1 MKRTTKLV
9 LALWAM
15 FVAHTAF
22 AQKGTEQQLEKDA
35 NALFNKG
42 EYLKAF
48 PMFSQLVSLYPN
60 HLDYNYKFGACAIY
74 SEPDKSKA
82 IRYLNIA
89 TTKGVEDPMAWYY
102 LGKAYHL
109 NYQFRESIKSYEA
122 FLRKADPK
130 IAAKTDAQRE
140 IETCIYGS
148 NLLANIKDLTVI
160 NKTEA
165 DKESFFRYFNLEG
178 IGGKILTLPAEL
190 KTKLD
195 LKATDPGIIHYP
207 GTGTTIFF
215 SSYGKEGNSGKDIY
229 KAEVLPDGKFSTP
242 ELVKGDVNTKYDE
255 DYCFMHSDGKT
266 LYFASKGHNSMGGYD
281 IFKCTYDNETGEFG
295 PAINL
300 DFAINTPDD
309 DIFFIA
315 DSLNQRAY
323 FASGRTSDQNH
334 LHVYN
339 VLVETT
345 PLQIIY
351 LKGDFISEINADQK
365 KATVKINDKMSGRNI
380 MEGST
385 NQTNGS
391 YVLYVPGA
399 GEYSFKVITEN
410 SPVVHDVNVNIPKFD
425 KPVALRQEMRLVSE
439 GGKDKLIV
447 TNYFETPLNEDLATL
462 AADMLRK
469 KAGLDVN
476 ATKED
481 LAAATK
487 PADDTDPSSI
497 PSTMENAPLVA
508 GFGDG
513 TTIKSVVTELE
524 EEVVFIN
531 EFVKESDKKYA
542 NSYAYALKK
551 QKEADASL
559 KKAEALRSST
569 STYATQQDIDKLRE
583 SIALTDKA
591 EELQR
596 EAQSAIA
603 AAETVKQYKES
614 ESARAKELQDNAQF
628 LKQAE
633 STQNFNAAVE
643 GLQKENQR
651 QTELRNGAAST
662 PAGELIAKAKA
673 KEAEQQKAEAK
684 LATLRDEEKEL
695 ATNYKLAEEKKNATT
710 KKKDKEQAELDCIN
724 TKSALDGVRR
734 EIVAQNNKTAKLG
747 EEAKDL
753 YANAAMFDRVCQDT
767 ELGLSANEQVKLS
780 ETDKTA
786 LSMKLNEL
794 DSRVNALEITDPQML
809 ALITDAGSNDVAVK
823 TTRPEP
829 ASQIKTRDALSI
841 ESDHKLLMAKGNTPA
856 SKRMFIA
863 NSMTETGESI
873 ASLESKKKS
882 STLSAQEQQ
891 ELTALTS
898 LRTQLQAE
906 MAANPMPSTT
916 LANKDELRSTYLSV
930 APKYNEEVSAINNS
944 GGSEIDRTLLMMEYK
959 QTTLDKL
966 KSARYDNAQQAA
978 VETDAT
984 ALSNMALRDQQY
996 ATAISQLETET
1007 ASVSQFKA
1015 AYETENKSIIESD
1028 EVFAGKLQEQISVS
1042 ESYMNALDKVEQ
1054 EKQTQL
1060 DNTSDVQK
1068 ANALRAQ
1075 IEEIRQEKI
1084 NTQKKLDNYQHDL
1097 SLTAATNEPK
1107 VDSTAVAINKASV
1120 NNIAPGTN
1128 LEDEIE
1134 KNEARW
1140 DFSSPEVS
1148 EGDPQKSRAQIDT
1161 EKTEKIFKTV
1171 VQSESI
1177 FAYESSDFEEMVAK
1191 QSSIDTEL
1199 KHREKI
1205 QTIND
1210 EIFLAEAEMENE
1222 KSEAKLRKLDYKA
1235 EQLYL
1240 RRSLIEIDNATAIS
1254 IMATKEYEAE
1264 KKKSDEMVADNAEK
1278 LDSRAMLREQITDLQ
1293 RQAKSNMQE
1302 AASLREMAPGKMDD
1316 IERADYYREAFA
1328 KEALA
1333 INQLRQIQ
1341 DINENIDMLL
1351 IYDDQ
1356 QLLMMRSGKSPDAD
1370 LAAAIVADN
1379 KTEGQK
1385 TAEAIAN
1392 AKLTANSEGNSNTNA
1407 AGGVNPTGNANSATT
1422 GGAVNSTANNAAG
1435 NTATK
1440 VAAGAINP
1448 NTTANNL
1455 ATNNGETNSEIAANT
1470 ASNKTVNA
1478 TNTADNS
1485 SSNGTNAGTNNTA
1498 MNGANT
1504 DTGAAQSTATGSSP
1518 WDTKVYTDKKTI
1530 TAYYT
1535 VMGPD
1540 GKPMQVA
1547 VDPSNVSTENN
1558 TNTANNAA
1566 ENAGVANNNTA
1577 KTAAN
1582 NTSEMIAATKTA
1594 TAPKPDATL
1603 AAAKASSNSAESNS
1617 AASSTSASAGA
1628 YSASEAEAYY
1638 FAAPEVL
1645 EKDLFVRTTR
1655 GVYSESKPIPM
1666 DMPMP
1671 KGVYYKV
1678 QVGAFRNQIP
1688 QNLYDEFAP
1697 VCGES
1702 LNNGVTRYTAG
1713 FFKTFDTAD
1722 QTKKEIRSMGYND
1735 AFVVAFRDGKRIP
1748 LYEAMGISAA
1758 DFQASVEKEY
1768 VYGDKGTAPKVETTP
1783 AKTSTPTTN
1792 ATTSAKTNNYYTL
1805 YPEAAKAAQVE
1816 EIQGLFYTV
1825 QVGVYSRP
1833 VPSKSVF
1840 YINPLNSE
1848 LIDGS
1853 KIRYTSGRYTSL
1865 NGAVDKR
1872 TEAKSLGIKDA
1883 FITAYYNGKRIT
1895 LSEAD
1900 KLLKDNGPSILVKE

>member
-35 NALFNKG
+35 NALFSKG

-195 LKATDPGIIHYP
+195 LKATDPGVIHYP

-215 SSYGKEGNSGKDIY
+215 SSYGKDGSTGKDIY

-242 ELVKGDVNTKYDE
+242 EMVKGDVNTKYDE

-281 IFKCTYDNETGEFG
+281 IFKCVYDYETGEFG

-339 VLVETT
+339 VMVEAT

-351 LKGDFISEINADQK
+351 LKGDFISEINAEQK
-365 KATVKINDKMSGRNI
+365 KATIKINDKMSGRTI

-391 YVLYVPGA
+391 YVVYVPGA

-410 SPVVHDVNVNIPKFD
+410 SPVVHDVSVNIPKFD
-425 KPVALRQEMRLVSE
+425 KPVALRQQMRLVSE

-447 TNYFETPLNEDLATL
+447 TNYFETPLNEDLASL

-481 LAAATK
+481 LAANSKSNENANL
-487 PADDTDPSSI
+487 SSV

-513 TTIKSVVTELE
+513 TTIKSVVTEIE
-524 EEVVFIN
+524 DEVTFIN

-551 QKEADASL
+551 QKEADATL

-583 SIALTDKA
+583 SIALSDKA

-596 EAQSAIA
+596 EAQAAVA

-614 ESARAKELQDNAQF
+614 EATRAKELQEQAQF

-633 STQNFNAAVE
+633 NTQNFKAAVE

-651 QTELRNGAAST
+651 QTEIRNGAATT
-662 PAGELIAKAKA
+662 PSSELIAKAKA
-673 KEAEQQKAEAK
+673 KEADQQKAEAK
-684 LATLRDEEKEL
+684 LATLREEEKEL
-695 ATNYKLAEEKKNATT
+695 ATNYKLAEDKKNATT

-724 TKSALDGVRR
+724 LKSALDGVRR

-767 ELGLSANEQVKLS
+767 ELGLSANEQVKLT
-780 ETDKTA
+780 ETDKTS

-809 ALITDAGSNDVAVK
+809 ALITDAGSGDVAVK
-823 TTRPEP
+823 TTRVEP

-841 ESDHKLLMAKGNTPA
+841 DSDHKLLMAKGNSPA

-863 NSMTETGESI
+863 NSMSETSESI
-873 ASLESKKKS
+873 ASLENKKKTS
-882 STLSAQEQQ
+882 ALNAQEQQ

-916 LANKDELRSTYLSV
+916 VANKDEVRSTYLAV

-944 GGSEIDRTLLMMEYK
+944 GGSEIDRTLLLMEYK

-966 KSARYDNAQQAA
+966 KSARYNNAQQAA

-984 ALSNMALRDQQY
+984 TLSNMALRDQQY
-996 ATAISQLETET
+996 DAAIAQLENET

-1028 EVFAGKLQEQISVS
+1028 EVFAGKLQEQITIS
-1042 ESYMNALDKVEQ
+1042 ESYMHALEKVEQ
-1054 EKQTQL
+1054 EKQEQL

-1068 ANALRAQ
+1068 ANSLRAQ
-1075 IEEIRQEKI
+1075 IAEIRQEKI

-1107 VDSTAVAINKASV
+1107 ADSTAVAINKAPA
-1120 NNIAPGTN
+1120 NNVVAITS

-1140 DFSSPEVS
+1140 NFDSPPSS

-1161 EKTEKIFKTV
+1161 EKTEKLFKTRE
-1171 VQSESI
+1171 QSESI
-1177 FAYESSDFEEMVAK
+1177 FAYESNSFEEMVAK
-1191 QSSIDTEL
+1191 QSSLDTEL
-1199 KHREKI
+1199 KHRDKI
-1205 QTIND
+1205 QAIND
-1210 EIFLAEAEMENE
+1210 EIFLIEAEMENE
-1222 KSEAKLRKLDYKA
+1222 KSETKLRKLDYRA

-1254 IMATKEYEAE
+1254 IMATKEYESE
-1264 KKKSDEMVADNAEK
+1264 KKKSDDMVAANEEK
-1278 LDSRAMLREQITDLQ
+1278 IEGRAMIREQISDLQ

-1333 INQLRQIQ
+1333 INQLRQVQ

-1351 IYDDQ
+1351 TYDDQ

-1370 LAAAIVADN
+1370 LAAAIVEDN

-1385 TAEAIAN
+1385 NAEAIA
-1392 AKLTANSEGNSNTNA
+1392 AGNTVTTDAGNNA
-1407 AGGVNPTGNANSATT
+1407 ADVTNTSNATGNANSTAT
-1422 GGAVNSTANNAAG
+1422 GGSVNSTANN
-1435 NTATK
+1435 NTASGNGTNT
-1440 VAAGAINP
+1440 AANV
-1448 NTTANNL
+1448 
-1455 ATNNGETNSEIAANT
+1455 AANT
-1470 ASNKTVNA
+1470 
-1478 TNTADNS
+1478 TNTGNANTTGTTALTDGNNGMTNNANTAANNNTTGS
-1485 SSNGTNAGTNNTA
+1485 NTASATGATTNGTSNGTTGTN
-1498 MNGANT
+1498 
-1504 DTGAAQSTATGSSP
+1504 P
-1518 WDTKVYTDKKTI
+1518 WESKVYIDKKTI

-1535 VMGPD
+1535 VLGPD

-1547 VDPSNVSTENN
+1547 VDPSNVSNDTNSN
-1558 TNTANNAA
+1558 VANTANNTGANTAGANSNNAAKNA
-1566 ENAGVANNNTA
+1566 ENTSPEMVAVT
-1577 KTAAN
+1577 KTAA
-1582 NTSEMIAATKTA
+1582 AA
-1594 TAPKPDATL
+1594 KPDATVP
-1603 AAAKASSNSAESNS
+1603 ASKPSSNSSESNS
-1617 AASSTSASAGA
+1617 ASSASASAGA

-1666 DMPMP
+1666 DIAMP
-1671 KGVYYKV
+1671 KGVYFKV

-1713 FFKTFDTAD
+1713 FFKSFDNAD

-1748 LYEAMGISAA
+1748 LYEAMGQSAA

-1768 VYGDKGTAPKVETTP
+1768 VYGDKGTAPKAESTP
-1783 AKTSTPTTN
+1783 AKTTANTTAPAAK
-1792 ATTSAKTNNYYTL
+1792 ATNYYTL

-1816 EIQGLFYTV
+1816 EIKGLFYTV

-1883 FITAYYNGKRIT
+1883 FITAYYNGKRIS

-1900 KLLKDNGPSILVKE
+1900 KLIKDNGPSIFITE